1 MKKAP
6 KAQARYASST
16 AVTTSADG
24 RIRREATDGTGQV
37 FGYSF
42 ARLTARQANVLLE
55 NDTKFVT
62 PEFIDLVS
70 LQIDGFSDPLDA
82 DADRLTAA
90 GFDIVDFTLAAGRLN
105 QLTASPPT
113 RRGS

>member
-6 KAQARYASST
+6 KAPARYASST

-42 ARLTARQANVLLE
+42 ARLTAREVNVLLE

-62 PEFIDLVS
+62 PEFINLVS

-82 DADRLTAA
+82 EADRVTAT
-90 GFDIVDFTLAAGRLN
+90 GFDILDFTLAAGRLKK
-105 QLTASPPT
+105 LTASPRT
-113 RRGS
+113 RPGS

>member
-42 ARLTARQANVLLE
+42 RRLTAREANGLLQE
-55 NDTKFVT
+55 DTQFVSMD
-62 PEFIDLVS
+62 FVIAVG

-82 DADRLTAA
+82 TADSVTAA
-90 GFDIVDFTLAAGRLN
+90 GLDIVDFTLTAGRLK
-105 QLTASPPT
+105 QLTAKPRTKP
-113 RRGS
+113 GS

>member
-6 KAQARYASST
+6 KAQTARPQPAAT
-16 AVTTSADG
+16 VTDDG
-24 RIRREATDGTGQV
+24 RIRREATDGAGQV

-62 PEFIDLVS
+62 PEFINMVS

-90 GFDIVDFTLAAGRLN
+90 GFSIVDFTILGGRLK
-105 QLTASPPT
+105 QLTASQRT
-113 RRGS
+113 KLGS